1 MIRTLALICTLALL
15 SGCVSPSTSMNQE
28 DNAPTQRERE
38 EVLALCLGIAWHN
51 VDNHRIYAEIP
62 FEQRLACVQ
71 AVYGG

>member
-1 MIRTLALICTLALL
+1 MTRTIALICTLALL

-28 DNAPTQRERE
+28 DNAPDNRERKE
-38 EVLALCLGIAWHN
+38 ALGLCLGIGWHE
-51 VDNHRIYAEIP
+51 VTYESAYAKIP